1 MVCQRVVA
9 AQHPD
14 RLALSAD
21 PLCFC
26 VARWGRRP
34 SRTWRAV
41 TVALADGEAVELAA
55 PVALGP
61 RDRAR
66 LAATKQTAKDTAGT
80 TAVGRHP
87 PKFREPSNKR
97 ILTRAKCNYAKP
109 GEEIELI
116 FEDGGFNATKS
127 QALPVAR
134 SASSKPKI
142 NSSTCCARPGR
153 KVGTLMRPET
163 NLTISRRVS
172 SPKCRATA
180 ISQKAISTGRCL
192 AYSIK
197 NALR

>member
-1 MVCQRVVA
+1 MRPLGPKTGSDWDDRERGADIFDRSLRVA
-9 AQHPD
+9 GG
-14 RLALSAD
+14 
-21 PLCFC
+21 
-26 VARWGRRP
+26 GR
-34 SRTWRAV
+34 SWRAV

-127 QALPVAR
+127 QR
-134 SASSKPKI
+134 TAS
-142 NSSTCCARPGR
+142 G
-153 KVGTLMRPET
+153 
-163 NLTISRRVS
+163 
-172 SPKCRATA
+172 
-180 ISQKAISTGRCL
+180 
-192 AYSIK
+192 
-197 NALR
+197 ALRELEAENKFLDLLRKTRTKGRYVNEA

>member
-87 PKFREPSNKR
+87 PKFREPFNKR

-127 QALPVAR
+127 QR
-134 SASSKPKI
+134 TAS
-142 NSSTCCARPGR
+142 G
-153 KVGTLMRPET
+153 
-163 NLTISRRVS
+163 
-172 SPKCRATA
+172 
-180 ISQKAISTGRCL
+180 
-192 AYSIK
+192 
-197 NALR
+197 ALRELEAENKFLDLLRKTRTQGRYVNEA